1 MRWVL
6 LLGKELNLLSLF
18 VSQSLGAGC
27 SGLTTA
33 KALLEAGLDPHV
45 FERSHQ
51 LGGIWARD
59 PPFSWPSMHSN
70 ISKHM
75 CSFSDFP
82 HPYPTTSSY
91 LHASQL
97 GEYLEAYAGEFV
109 TSERISLGHRVTSV
123 KREQAKGKWIVHW
136 QERSENRF
144 GSRLFDFVVVAAGYF
159 AKPSIPSIPGL
170 ETFPDGKVIHSS
182 QYKNPSAFQGK
193 RVAVIGAGF
202 SGAEIAADLAIH
214 AEVFHVFPRP
224 FYVLPRHLPV
234 LDSDLPPA
242 FLPMELVLNRRT
254 NHASFD
260 ETSLP
265 DAKWFAASHKL
276 IRTFVGD
283 QADIHPELHA
293 REVNEP
299 AMISIS
305 DHYAELVRSQKI
317 TIVKGKLTSVEGAA
331 LIIDSGTVIPDVD
344 CIVLS
349 TGYCPSLPFLDPND
363 LAAFSF
369 QPKDTIVPLL
379 LYRDM
384 IHTNFRNIAF
394 VGMYCAPY
402 WGVIELQARY
412 IAALFSNRLP
422 FPTDDTF
429 RNGINKQRAFRNFR
443 PRLQFSHPGYVSLMN
458 LLAHDL
464 SITPHIDPQY
474 PTLVNEI
481 VAPAQF
487 ASPSR
492 ISPRDSCD
500 NVSQLLD
507 SLATTIHCSK
517 SGTQYIAPAVFRAL
531 HGRWKLE
538 RLITSK
544 LPNYPSGVFT
554 GLATFSPRL
563 SAINDISLSSEID
576 EYLYEEEGTLRLE
589 QSSTELAAQKSY
601 VYRLVEK
608 PQGTRKI
615 DSHCIDVFFTKAGR
629 GGVVDTFFHSIC
641 FVDPVTE
648 TVKKDRKEMTW
659 KATGEHLCVD
669 DMYKS
674 EYWFKFEGVRIS
686 SFGFAWDVHGP
697 HKDYRAVSEFV
708 R

>member
-1 MRWVL
+1 MR
-6 LLGKELNLLSLF
+6 
-18 VSQSLGAGC
+18 
-27 SGLTTA
+27 
-33 KALLEAGLDPHV
+33 
-45 FERSHQ
+45 
-51 LGGIWARD
+51 
-59 PPFSWPSMHSN
+59 SN
-70 ISKHM
+70 ASKHT

-82 HPYPTTSSY
+82 HPDPTTSSHP
-91 LHASQL
+91 HASQL
-97 GEYLEAYAGEFV
+97 AEYLEAYAGEFV
-109 TSERISLGHRVTSV
+109 TLERISLGHRVTSV
-123 KREQAKGKWIVHW
+123 KREQGKGKWTVHW
-136 QERSENRF
+136 QERSEDCF

-182 QYKNPSAFQGK
+182 QYENPSAFQGK

-202 SGAEIAADLAIH
+202 SGAEIATDLAIH

-234 LDSDLPPA
+234 LDSDLSPA
-242 FLPMELVLNRRT
+242 FLPMELLLNRRT
-254 NHASFD
+254 NRFSFD
-260 ETSLP
+260 DVSLP
-265 DAKWFAASHKL
+265 DAEGFAESHKR
-276 IRTFVGD
+276 IRAFVGD
-283 QADIHPELHA
+283 QADIHPELHP

-317 TIVKGKLTSVEGAA
+317 TIVKGKLTSVKGAA
-331 LIIDSGTVIPDVD
+331 LTIDSGTVIPDVD
-344 CIVLS
+344 HIVLS

-363 LAAFSF
+363 LTAFSF

-384 IHTNFRNIAF
+384 IHTDVRNIAF
-394 VGMYCAPY
+394 VGMYRAPF

-412 IAALFSNRLP
+412 VAALFSNRLP

-429 RNGINKQRAFRNFR
+429 RNGINKQRVIRNFQ
-443 PRLQFSHPGYVSLMN
+443 PRLQFSHPGYVGHMS

-464 SITPHIDPQY
+464 SITPLIDPQC

-481 VAPAQF
+481 VIPAQF

-492 ISPRDSCD
+492 ISPRESSWD
-500 NVSQLLD
+500 NVSKLLD

-517 SGTQYIAPAVFRAL
+517 SGMRYIAPAVFRAL
-531 HGRWKLE
+531 HGHWKLE

-544 LPNYPSGVFT
+544 LPSYPSGVFI
-554 GLATFSPRL
+554 GSATFSPRL
-563 SAINDISLSSEID
+563 SAINNISFSSEID
-576 EYLYEEEGTLRLE
+576 EYLYKEEGTLRLE

-608 PQGTRKI
+608 QQGTRE
-615 DSHCIDVFFTKAGR
+615 SEHRIDVFFTKPGR
-629 GGVVDTFFHSIC
+629 GGAVDTFFHSIC
-641 FVDPVTE
+641 FVNPDTE
-648 TVKKDRKEMTW
+648 TVKKKGKEMMW
-659 KATGEHLCVD
+659 KATGEHLCAD

-674 EYWFKFEGVRIS
+674 EYWFIFEGVQIS

-697 HKDYRAVSEFV
+697 QKDYRAVSEFV
-708 R
+708 RQ